1 MFDVKR
7 IKGIIFDYG
16 GTIDS
21 NGVHWSEVIYK
32 SYEALQIPVDKKT
45 FREAYIRGERALA
58 RQQSV
63 LPDHNFWHVLKLKA
77 EAQIQWLAAHRHLP
91 ADDRLPDYAAGIA
104 DWCYTYAQTAINA
117 ARPILKKLSERYPL
131 CLITNFYGNME
142 SVLEDYYLS
151 EFFGTVIESAAVGI
165 RKPDPAIYKMGI
177 ERFGLNPAE
186 TAVVGDSYSKDI
198 LPASGLGC
206 QTIWLKNTG
215 WNGYTGNEAANIII
229 SDFPELQNIFRFK
242 DTLP

>member
-1 MFDVKR
+1 
-7 IKGIIFDYG
+7 
-16 GTIDS
+16 
-21 NGVHWSEVIYK
+21 
-32 SYEALQIPVDKKT
+32 
-45 FREAYIRGERALA
+45 
-58 RQQSV
+58 
-63 LPDHNFWHVLKLKA
+63 
-77 EAQIQWLAAHRHLP
+77 LP
-91 ADDRLPDYAAGIA
+91 ADDKLPDYAAGIA

-142 SVLEDYYLS
+142 SVLEDYNLS
-151 EFFGTVIESAAVGI
+151 EFFGTVIESAAGGI
-165 RKPDPAIYKMGI
+165 RKPDPAIYKLGI
-177 ERFGLNPAE
+177 KRLGLKPAE

-206 QTIWLKNTG
+206 QTIWLKKTG

-229 SDFPELQNIFRFK
+229 SDFPELQKIFRFK